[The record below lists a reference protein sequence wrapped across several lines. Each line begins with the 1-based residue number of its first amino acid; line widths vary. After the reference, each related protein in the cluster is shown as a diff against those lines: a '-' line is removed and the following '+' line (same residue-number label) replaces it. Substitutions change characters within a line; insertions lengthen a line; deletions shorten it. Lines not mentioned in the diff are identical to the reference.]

1 MANNSS
7 RGGRVVTAAVL
18 EFSRLLRR
26 AAEPSTPGE
35 LVTHAINRAARRLGL
50 TRRTARAYWYGERA
64 HVPADLMDKAR
75 AIAAEPQV
83 VEARHEFAKFEAR
96 LARLEALLVA
106 DEDFFGPQVDA
117 LRSAARGLDRTLDRG
132 E

>member
-7 RGGRVVTAAVL
+7 RGGRIVTAAVL

-75 AIAAEPQV
+75 AIAAEPPV

-106 DEDFFGPQVDA
+106 DEDFHRASVDA
-117 LRSAARGLDRTLDRG
+117 LRELARGPHRPLDR
-132 E
+132 